1 MRFITR
7 QLFLIAIL
15 LVFGCTHL
23 PSKKDQALTSASW
36 QANGK
41 VSVFVDKS
49 IYPHAE
55 RSQQTLI
62 FTWQQH
68 NDNFLI
74 SLSGSFGFG
83 KTLIRQQDG
92 IVSIE
97 RGNKVLGRA
106 NDPERLLTDTTGLHL
121 PIAGLQYWILGLPS
135 TAINL
140 PLHTN
145 ASLGCDNTNEAPCA
159 IPDFHDQGWEVV
171 IRSTQSVGAQVLP
184 RRLKAS
190 VEGISLNAVINQW
203 RQAPS
208 AAAQKS

>member
-1 MRFITR
+1 MCFITR
-7 QLFLIAIL
+7 QLLLITIFLA
-15 LVFGCTHL
+15 FGCTHI
-23 PSKKDQALTSASW
+23 PSKKDQALTSANW

-41 VSVFVDKS
+41 VSVLVDKN
-49 IYPHAE
+49 IYPQAE

-62 FTWQQH
+62 FTWQQN

-74 SLSGSFGFG
+74 SLSGSFGLG
-83 KTLIRQQDG
+83 KTLIRKQNG

-97 RGNKVLGRA
+97 RGNKILGRA

-121 PIAGLQYWILGLPS
+121 PIAGLRYWILGLPA
-135 TAINL
+135 TAIDL
-140 PLHTN
+140 PLHTS
-145 ASLGCDNTNEAPCA
+145 ASLGCNNANEAPCA
-159 IPDFHDQGWEVV
+159 IPDFLDQGWEIM
-171 IRSTQSVGAQVLP
+171 IRSTQSVGAQILP

-208 AAAQKS
+208 AAAQ